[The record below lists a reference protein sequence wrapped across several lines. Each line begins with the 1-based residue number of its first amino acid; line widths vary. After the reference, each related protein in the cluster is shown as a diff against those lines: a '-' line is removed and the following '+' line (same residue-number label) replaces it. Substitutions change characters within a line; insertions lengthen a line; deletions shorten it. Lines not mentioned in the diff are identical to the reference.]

1 MTTNHGKR
9 SRTSTTERRR
19 RYTRRRRA
27 ESAFLPPPTECGQD
41 PRSPV
46 EKNDSSMLPSL
57 QRYVESLTS
66 LGKEHF
72 SAVSA
77 EPLRDGSGLGARLP
91 SQHTSEA
98 LYSEQPDTKLVTD
111 IFVNC
116 VKKNKLELLVQSIHG
131 TPSKEQVSSLERTL
145 TCAASECQ
153 AALATALHCSSRKAH
168 CGAPVRADILRKL
181 ILALHDPD
189 TSLADQVDEGV
200 SLGVDHAIPKTGL
213 FPEYTKRKEDEALQ
227 LLRLQN
233 LANYTSAEED
243 PSVTEDIILE
253 EVQKGRMIQ
262 LSKAEAS
269 DPERVFARMALI
281 KKGHP
286 SPVFFGYDVA
296 SAFRNLYV
304 HPSDVHRLCV
314 RVNGKAYQHRALPF
328 GVRLAPFHWC
338 RIAAAVIRI
347 LRKLIQCFA
356 PDLPFASLIY
366 VDDGLMAIPPCEH
379 RLILGEV
386 FLPPTFD

>member
-131 TPSKEQVSSLERTL
+131 TPSKEQVSSLERAL

-227 LLRLQN
+227 LLRLRN

-243 PSVTEDIILE
+243 PSVTEGIIILE

-262 LSKAEAS
+262 LSNAEAS

-281 KKGHP
+281 KKMRQTPGVNLHLRVILALSSSAMTLLPLFETCMSIHP
-286 SPVFFGYDVA
+286 MYIGCA
-296 SAFRNLYV
+296 SV
-304 HPSDVHRLCV
+304 
-314 RVNGKAYQHRALPF
+314 
-328 GVRLAPFHWC
+328 
-338 RIAAAVIRI
+338 
-347 LRKLIQCFA
+347 
-356 PDLPFASLIY
+356 
-366 VDDGLMAIPPCEH
+366 
-379 RLILGEV
+379 
-386 FLPPTFD
+386 